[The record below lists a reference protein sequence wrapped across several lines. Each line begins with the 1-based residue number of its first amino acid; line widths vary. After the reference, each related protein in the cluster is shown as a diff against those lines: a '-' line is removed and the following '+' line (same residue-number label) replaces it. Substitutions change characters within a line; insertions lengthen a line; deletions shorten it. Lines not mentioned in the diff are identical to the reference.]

1 MFLCPRRS
9 SEWGNGESWILQL
22 RSGWLIV
29 QHGPVEVFFPHFPLL
44 CFVFLSNKTRKWTR
58 RQIRSDFSLTWSHL
72 SWLLP
77 EWKPKALM
85 KFVGLLLEMAI
96 SRFPFLLMVHITQNW
111 IVVITISRKVPS
123 IEAGMQRSEQ
133 DFYLAKFFPLIYCI
147 GNADGGK
154 STRWNRETRRAQK
167 FGRRFFAGERKKEE
181 RAFNSFGSGWVPLSK
196 KGRRKKGKEPTNP
209 ARSRGICQ

>member
-1 MFLCPRRS
+1 MFLCPCRS
-9 SEWGNGESWILQL
+9 REWGNGESWILQL

-29 QHGPVEVFFPHFPLL
+29 QHGPVEVFFSHFPLL

-58 RQIRSDFSLTWSHL
+58 RQIRSYFSLTWSHL

-85 KFVGLLLEMAI
+85 KFVGLL
-96 SRFPFLLMVHITQNW
+96 
-111 IVVITISRKVPS
+111 
-123 IEAGMQRSEQ
+123 

-154 STRWNRETRRAQK
+154 SPRGETGKLDVHKSSEDDFSPVR
-167 FGRRFFAGERKKEE
+167 ERKKRGHSTPSDPVEYLCQKRKE
-181 RAFNSFGSGWVPLSK
+181 GK
-196 KGRRKKGKEPTNP
+196 KAKNQQTQHEAGEFANNFSSPKAAKGCGGVEQHTTKPFFFTWM
-209 ARSRGICQ
+209 